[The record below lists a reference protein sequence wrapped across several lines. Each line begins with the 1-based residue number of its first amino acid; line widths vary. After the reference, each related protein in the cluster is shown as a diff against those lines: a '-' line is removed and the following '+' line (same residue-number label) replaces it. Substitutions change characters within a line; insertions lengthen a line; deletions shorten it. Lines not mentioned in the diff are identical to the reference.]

1 MPPDNVATLEDPLPV
16 RVSKPPLTVPPVKM
30 PATFIEPPETFA
42 IREPAAVTVPAV
54 MLPLEI
60 EPVDVAPVK
69 LVLPSPARLARETSP
84 LATVKLRLPSFATA
98 PREVAPETNPRAPET
113 RVNAADEPK
122 LTALREPALSVMD
135 DTFEN
140 APETPV
146 KVPAAT
152 VMEPLKVF
160 AALFKLSTSVPTFDK
175 APVPLKTPVNVPEE
189 MESEPLSAI
198 APPVTVP
205 RVRRVPTLPT
215 VSAPAVMA
223 VNVPPP
229 FAIRLP
235 PLRSVSFVN
244 PATVT
249 VPPLI
254 TEEVK
259 VPPTVTEP
267 PETIE
272 LRLLA
277 TLTVPPEIDPME
289 IEPLLA
295 KLVTPVPD
303 KLPKTTVPDVP
314 LNVSEPNSATVP
326 KVSAVLE
333 KLAVVPTLPVNSTP
347 LFTST
352 ALNEPPLK
360 TIVPVFAREPVPA
373 LNVPAVM

>member
-1 MPPDNVATLEDPLPV
+1 VPPDNVATLEDPLPV

-113 RVNAADEPK
+113 RVNAVDEPK
-122 LTALREPALSVMD
+122 LTALSEPALSVMD

-140 APETPV
+140 APVTPF

-160 AALFKLSTSVPTFDK
+160 ALFRLRTSVPIFNK
-175 APVPLKTPVNVPEE
+175 APVPLNTPVSVPTE

-205 RVRRVPTLPT
+205 RVRVARLPT
-215 VSAPAVMA
+215 VSAPPVM
-223 VNVPPP
+223 VISVPPP
-229 FAIRLP
+229 LDMRLP
-235 PLRSVSFVN
+235 PLKSVSFVN

-249 VPPLI
+249 VPPLT

-267 PETIE
+267 PETFE

-277 TLTVPPEIDPME
+277 TLTVPPEIDPLE

-295 KLVTPVPD
+295 KVVTPVPN

-333 KLAVVPTLPVNSTP
+333 KLAVVPHC
-347 LFTST
+347 
-352 ALNEPPLK
+352 
-360 TIVPVFAREPVPA
+360 R
-373 LNVPAVM
+373 